1 MIINDLETRT
11 GLDRATIRYYE
22 KQEMI
27 TPVRKENGY
36 RDYSEEDLQQL
47 LKIKLLRQLDMP
59 IYMIKKLQQG
69 SEDFQRALN
78 EQISILE
85 AKRDTAQRST
95 QLCKQ
100 MQTDGVTYASLN
112 AEHYLHQFSTIS
124 VQYPQSD
131 VAPAKTPTPFKEH
144 ILFEFHPWRHYFAR
158 AVDSIFLFVL
168 TLFVQVIFFR
178 ARSSD
183 VFEMPRILSMLLWI
197 PLEAACYALFAATPG
212 KIAFG
217 IRVHDLDGRKLSFTD
232 GLLRAFGV
240 YRYGLGWGIP
250 IWEIWRGYK
259 SYKTY
264 NDGTTLEWNQNC
276 EITYEQ
282 FITLKEKCK
291 PAIVFTVLIAITIS
305 TFSTMVLPKYRD
317 SSLNIEQFAA
327 NYNEYSDR
335 LKLNSRDL
343 KPDGTFE
350 EYPSNS
356 VVIDIGS
363 AATSDDFQY
372 TLESGA
378 ITAIDYAEKHGNV
391 FLTPILPKKCVVASV
406 ALLGAQKGETVKSL
420 NAFIEEL
427 NQQIEAAASKG
438 KKNLTFEYGPLRI
451 HWELEYQ
458 NCKIVMSSGSARL
471 MQRSDDVEGT
481 AKIQF
486 RIELIDPK
494 DE

>member
-1 MIINDLETRT
+1 MIINDLEAKT

-22 KQEMI
+22 KEGMI
-27 TPVRKENGY
+27 TPIRKENGY
-36 RDYSEEDLQQL
+36 RDYSEEDLQHL

-59 IYMIKKLQQG
+59 LYRIKALQQG
-69 SEDFQRALN
+69 SFDFQCALK

-85 AKRDTAQRST
+85 SKRDTAQRST
-95 QLCKQ
+95 QVCVQ

-112 AEHYLHQFSTIS
+112 AEHYLEQFRT
-124 VQYPQSD
+124 VRPEYPQST
-131 VAPAKTPTPFKEH
+131 VVPVKPSSTFKEH
-144 ILFEFHPWRHYFAR
+144 IPLEYHPMRHLFAR
-158 AVDSIFLFVL
+158 LFDIALLAMLFLFVQAL
-168 TLFVQVIFFR
+168 FFR
-178 ARSSD
+178 ARSDAFSLPHI
-183 VFEMPRILSMLLWI
+183 MALLLWI

-282 FITLKEKCK
+282 FLTRKEKCK

-305 TFSTMVLPKYRD
+305 TFSVMVLPKYRD

-363 AATSDDFQY
+363 ATTSDGFQY

-378 ITAIDYAEKHGNV
+378 ITAIDYAEKHENV

-471 MQRSDDVEGT
+471 IQRSDDVEGT